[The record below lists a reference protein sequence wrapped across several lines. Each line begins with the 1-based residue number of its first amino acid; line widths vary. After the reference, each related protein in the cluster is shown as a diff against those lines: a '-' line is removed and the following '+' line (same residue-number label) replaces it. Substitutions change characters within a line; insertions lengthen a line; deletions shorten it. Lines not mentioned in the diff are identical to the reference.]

1 MTAAVNSLTSA
12 TFSDLGKNGQN
23 QRLYENPEYSDNSE
37 TAKVDEILTIHEN
50 CTLYQE
56 QKKVTANAF
65 LEIPFENDTIFSVAI
80 NGFSDYYN
88 VDDEKWGYLVV
99 SHRQNPKCSHASF
112 Y

>member
-1 MTAAVNSLTSA
+1 M
-12 TFSDLGKNGQN
+12 
-23 QRLYENPEYSDNSE
+23 
-37 TAKVDEILTIHEN
+37 KVDEILTIHED

-65 LEIPFENDTIFSVAI
+65 LETPFENDPIFSVAI

-112 Y
+112 YWHYISVPLEKVAWSNKFA